1 MTQRITS
8 ADVIITSPGRNY
20 VTLKIVTSDGVVGW
34 GDATVNGRELA
45 VASYLADHVVPL
57 LIGRE
62 ADRIEDTW
70 QFLYR
75 SAYWRRGPVTM
86 AAIGA
91 VDLALWDIKGKS
103 LGVPVYQLLGG
114 AVRDRIL
121 TYTHTTGRDIAEL
134 KESVAEK
141 LEAGFRAIRVQSG
154 VPGLNRVYGVNDRGG
169 AYEPAQRSAV
179 APEEDWDSDLYLKT
193 APAMLEEIR
202 AHVGPDIKLLHD
214 VHHRLTPI
222 QAARLGKAIEH
233 VGLFWLEDVTP
244 GENQEILHLVRQ
256 HTTVPLA
263 IGEVFNTIW
272 DVKDFILTQS
282 IDFIRTCVMH
292 AGGLSHVR
300 KIFDLGDLY
309 GIQGAPHGP
318 SDVSPITMAASM
330 QLGLAQRNF
339 GIQEYMGYPDLAK
352 DVFTTSYTFADGYF
366 TLGDAPGLGVD
377 FDEEAAKKY
386 PYEAAYL
393 PYARRLDGTVAD
405 W

>member
-1 MTQRITS
+1 MNQTIAS
-8 ADVIITSPGRNY
+8 AEVIVTSPSRNY

-34 GDATVNGRELA
+34 GDATVNGRELS
-45 VASYLADHVVPL
+45 VASYLTDHVIPL
-57 LIGRE
+57 LIGRD
-62 ADRIEDTW
+62 ARRIEDTW

-75 SAYWRRGPVTM
+75 SAYWRRGPITM
-86 AAIGA
+86 AAVGA
-91 VDLALWDIKGKS
+91 VDLALWDIKGKT

-121 TYTHTTGRDIAEL
+121 TYTHTTGRDVAEL
-134 KESVAEK
+134 KDSVDEK
-141 LEAGFRAIRVQSG
+141 LAAGFRAVRVQSG
-154 VPGLNRVYGVNDRGG
+154 VPGLNRVYGVNDQGG
-169 AYEPAQRSAV
+169 TYEPAQRTAI

-193 APAMLEEIR
+193 APAMLASIR
-202 AHVGPDIKLLHD
+202 EHVGPDVKLLHD

-222 QAARLGKAIEH
+222 QAARLGKAIEE

-244 GENQEILHLVRQ
+244 GENQEILRLVRQ

-272 DVKDFILTQS
+272 DVKDFILNQS

-318 SDVSPITMAASM
+318 SDISPITMAASM
-330 QLGLAQRNF
+330 QLGMAQRNF
-339 GIQEYMGYPDLAK
+339 GIQEYMGYPNLVS

-377 FDEEAAKKY
+377 FDERAAKKH
-386 PYEAAYL
+386 PYKAAYL
-393 PYARRLDGTVAD
+393 PYARRLDGTIAD